1 MAEKAGATPEEAG
14 VTLTEH
20 CYIIRKRGILSEE
33 PIVKGTRTPV
43 RAIVELWRLGYAP
56 EEIPTGLP
64 HLSLAAVF
72 DALSYYCDHKEEIND
87 YITRNRVPDE
97 LIHPSVRHL

>member
-1 MAEKAGATPEEAG
+1 MVDEAG
-14 VTLTEH
+14 VTTTEH
-20 CYIIRKRGILSEE
+20 CYIIRKEGILSRE

-43 RAIVELWRLGYAP
+43 RAVVELWRLGYAP
-56 EEIPTGLP
+56 EEIPGGLP

-72 DALSYYCDHKEEIND
+72 DALSYYCDHKEEINE
-87 YITRNRVPDE
+87 YIIRNRVPDE

>member
-1 MAEKAGATPEEAG
+1 MAEEPG
-14 VTLTEH
+14 VTTTEH
-20 CYIIRKRGILSEE
+20 CYIIRKEGILSRE

-43 RAIVELWRLGYAP
+43 RAIVELWRLGYTP
-56 EEIPTGLP
+56 EEIRSGLP

-72 DALSYYCDHKEEIND
+72 DALSYFCDHKDEIME
-87 YITRNRVPDE
+87 YIVKNRVPDE